1 MKVKRKHDNLVYAM
15 KKIYVKR
22 LSDKEKDNTLNEIR
36 ILSSIDSSFVVSYKE
51 AFYDEKT

>member
-1 MKVKRKHDNLVYAM
+1 M
-15 KKIYVKR
+15 KKIFVKR

-51 AFYDEKT
+51 AFYD